1 MKSSEIVLLVQ
12 VHTISVT
19 KSNGHLPSVI
29 HCVKREEE
37 NLQKEKEEKE
47 EEEED
52 EEEDDDDNS
61 SISYRPAI
69 PHG

>member
-1 MKSSEIVLLVQ
+1 MQ

-47 EEEED
+47 EEEE

>member
-1 MKSSEIVLLVQ
+1 MQ

-29 HCVKREEE
+29 HCVKSEEE

-47 EEEED
+47 EDEE